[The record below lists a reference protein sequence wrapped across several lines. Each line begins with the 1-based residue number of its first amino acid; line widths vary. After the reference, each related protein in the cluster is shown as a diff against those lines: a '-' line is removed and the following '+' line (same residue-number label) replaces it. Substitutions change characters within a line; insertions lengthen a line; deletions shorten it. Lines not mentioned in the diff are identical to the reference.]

1 MRYSENMKR
10 TFSWILPF
18 FLAVIC
24 LIAACVNLDAIV
36 ITSPDL
42 SKVADGIYQGKAKV
56 GPVRVTLDV
65 AVRDGVITSIDIIRH
80 FNGRGKKAEVIVPKI
95 IEAQSL
101 EVDVISGATGSSK
114 AFLLA
119 VENALAKK

>member
-1 MRYSENMKR
+1 MRYSKNMKR
-10 TFSWILPF
+10 FLILPPC
-18 FLAVIC
+18 LAVFC
-24 LIAACVNLDAIV
+24 LVAACVNLDNII

-42 SKVADGIYQGKAKV
+42 SKVADGIYQGNAKV

-65 AVRDGVITSIDIIRH
+65 AVQDGVITSIDIIRH
-80 FNGRGKKAEVIVPKI
+80 FNGRGKKAEAIIPTI

-119 VENALAKK
+119 VENALAKE

>member
-1 MRYSENMKR
+1 MKS
-10 TFSWILPF
+10 FLFAILPF
-18 FLAVIC
+18 CLTVIC
-24 LIAACVNLDAIV
+24 LVAACVNLDSIV
-36 ITSPDL
+36 INSPDL
-42 SKVADGIYQGKAKV
+42 SKVADGVYQGNAKV

-65 AVRDGVITSIDIIRH
+65 AVQDGVITSIDIIKH

-95 IEAQSL
+95 IEAQNL

-119 VENALAKK
+119 VENALAKE

>member
-1 MRYSENMKR
+1 MKR
-10 TFSWILPF
+10 FLLVILPF
-18 FLAVIC
+18 CLAVIC
-24 LIAACVNLDAIV
+24 LIAACVNLDNIV
-36 ITSPDL
+36 ITNPDL
-42 SKVADGIYQGKAKV
+42 STVADGIYQGNAKV

-65 AVRDGVITSIDIIRH
+65 AVQDGVITSIDIIRH

-101 EVDVISGATGSSK
+101 NVDVISGATGSSK

-119 VENALAKK
+119 VENALAKE

>member
-1 MRYSENMKR
+1 MKR
-10 TFSWILPF
+10 FLFILPF
-18 FLAVIC
+18 CLAVIC
-24 LIAACVNLDAIV
+24 LITACVNLNDII
-36 ITSPDL
+36 ITNPDL
-42 SKVADGIYQGKAKV
+42 SKVADGTYQGKSKV

-80 FNGRGKKAEVIVPKI
+80 FNGRGKKAEAIVPAI

-119 VENALAKK
+119 VEKALAKK

>member
-1 MRYSENMKR
+1 MKR
-10 TFSWILPF
+10 TLLMLPF
-18 FLAVIC
+18 CLAVIC
-24 LIAACVNLDAIV
+24 LITACVNLDDIV

-42 SKVADGIYQGKAKV
+42 SRVADGFYQGNAKV

-65 AVRDGVITSIDIIRH
+65 AVQDGVITSIDIIRH
-80 FNGRGKKAEVIVPKI
+80 FNGRGKKAEAIIPTI
-95 IEAQSL
+95 IEAQNL

-119 VENALAKK
+119 VENALTKE

>member
-1 MRYSENMKR
+1 MKR
-10 TFSWILPF
+10 FLLVILPLC
-18 FLAVIC
+18 LAVIC
-24 LIAACVNLDAIV
+24 LVAACVNLDSIV

-42 SKVADGIYQGKAKV
+42 SKVADGIYQGKSKV

-65 AVRDGVITSIDIIRH
+65 AVQNGVITSINIIKH
-80 FNGRGKKAEVIVPKI
+80 FNGRGKKAEAIVPQI

-101 EVDVISGATGSSK
+101 DVDVISGATGSSK

-119 VENALAKK
+119 VENALTKE

>member
-1 MRYSENMKR
+1 MKR
-10 TFSWILPF
+10 FLFVILP
-18 FLAVIC
+18 LCMAVIC
-24 LIAACVNLDAIV
+24 LVIACVNFNDIV
-36 ITSPDL
+36 ITNPDL
-42 SKVADGIYQGKAKV
+42 SKVADGMYQGKAKV

-65 AVRDGVITSIDIIRH
+65 AVQDGVITSIDIIRH
-80 FNGRGKKAEVIVPKI
+80 FNGRGKKAEAIVPKI

-119 VENALAKK
+119 VENALAKE